1 VSGAA
6 ATLLAWLVVYSYP
19 VVGVTVLVAAL
30 GAPLPTTV
38 VVLAAAG
45 IAADGDPN
53 PIVLAAI
60 VFVAAVSGDLLSF
73 GMARWGGGIVLDR
86 LGPRVGLTAER
97 IAPLERRFERWGGLL
112 VVATR
117 CLLTGLALPTNLI
130 AGVGGYPVYRF
141 LGCAI
146 LGEGVW
152 TIGLMSLGWWYGS
165 NWVELLGY
173 IQDASTVL
181 TIAAV
186 VAVLGYVLVRLLRPK
201 AVQAG
206 VGAS

>member
-1 VSGAA
+1 MSTVASA
-6 ATLLAWLVVYSYP
+6 LLAWLVVYSYP

-30 GAPLPTTV
+30 GVPLPSTV
-38 VVLAAAG
+38 VVLAGAG

-60 VFVAAVSGDLLSF
+60 IFVAAVSGDLLSF
-73 GMARWGGGIVLDR
+73 GMARWGGRIALDR
-86 LGPRVGLTAER
+86 LGPRVGLTSER

-117 CLLTGLALPTNLI
+117 CVLTGLALPTNLI
-130 AGVGGYPVYRF
+130 AGAGGYPAHRF
-141 LGCAI
+141 LGCAL

-152 TIGLMSLGWWYGS
+152 TIGLMSLGWWYGA
-165 NWVELLGY
+165 NWVALLGY
-173 IQDASTVL
+173 IQDASLVL

-186 VAVLGYVLVRLLRPK
+186 VAVLGFILVRLLRPK
-201 AVQAG
+201 AVPAG
-206 VGAS
+206 IGVS